1 MKKMTE
7 ITLEDF
13 LKGTLSLPEKIWL
26 NSSSAAR
33 EIEKVT
39 EEFRHQLKLYLFD
52 EIRKDDKK

>member
-1 MKKMTE
+1 MTE

-26 NSSSAAR
+26 NSSSAAQ